1 MSSENHVSSRTPNS
15 FGNYRI
21 ASGIA
26 NLSAVANAVV
36 AMPILG
42 GGLTGSGA
50 NNTSGAVI
58 VRRITVTS
66 RNNGNVNSANVSVG
80 WTNDGGNLVANAQVL
95 TNITANNTYTDLTMS
110 GTANSALLTGNVSS
124 TLFVNV
130 GTSAAANIVT
140 FNVYG
145 DVVQG

>member
-1 MSSENHVSSRTPNS
+1 MSNEIMVAGRKPAA
-15 FGNYRI
+15 FGSYKI
-21 ASGIA
+21 ADGLA

-36 AMPILG
+36 SLPILG
-42 GGLTGSGA
+42 GGLTNSGA
-50 NNTSGAVI
+50 NNSSGAVI

-95 TNITANNTYTDLTMS
+95 TNLTANNTYQDLTLS
-110 GTANSALLTGNVSS
+110 ATANSSLLTGNVSS
-124 TLFVNV
+124 VLYVNV